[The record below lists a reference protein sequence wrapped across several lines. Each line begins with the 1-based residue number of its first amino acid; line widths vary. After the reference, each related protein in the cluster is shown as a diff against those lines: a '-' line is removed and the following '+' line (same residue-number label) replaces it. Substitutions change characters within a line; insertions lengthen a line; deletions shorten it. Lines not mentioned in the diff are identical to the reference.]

1 MIRMA
6 GLDFRRAADLFVGSE
21 RELGA
26 ALGIPPGEVARY
38 RRNPDAAPAEV
49 LARLGT
55 VLIERGRAMVRV
67 GELLQESNAD

>member
-1 MIRMA
+1 MA
-6 GLDFRRAADLFVGSE
+6 GLDFRRAADLFISAE

-26 ALGIPPGEVARY
+26 ALGISTADVARY
-38 RRNPDAAPAEV
+38 RRMPESVPADV

-55 VLIERGRAMVRV
+55 VLVERGEAMVRV